1 MYNPEFGATGGL
13 PAQWA
18 RLGHPDLQ
26 VKIYRIKILV
36 RIEFTSLALNSL
48 LFSCKVGV
56 LGSM

>member
-26 VKIYRIKILV
+26 VKLV
-36 RIEFTSLALNSL
+36 CSVCIFLFTFAFDGGL
-48 LFSCKVGV
+48 LQIPTI
-56 LGSM
+56 

>member
-26 VKIYRIKILV
+26 VTNAYLQM
-36 RIEFTSLALNSL
+36 F
-48 LFSCKVGV
+48 LF
-56 LGSM
+56 